1 MKDENGEKMMFT
13 TEEIE
18 NIRDEI
24 DLIQEQIDDH
34 KLDLRTLESEKRRY
48 ESILKSAIVG
58 DK

>member
-1 MKDENGEKMMFT
+1 MMFT

>member
-1 MKDENGEKMMFT
+1 VKDENGEKMMFT